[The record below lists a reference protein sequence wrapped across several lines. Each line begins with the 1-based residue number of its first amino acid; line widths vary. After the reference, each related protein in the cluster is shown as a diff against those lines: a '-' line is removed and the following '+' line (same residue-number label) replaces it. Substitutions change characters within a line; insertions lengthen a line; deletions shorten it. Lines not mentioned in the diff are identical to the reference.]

1 MTAMKL
7 DQTKN
12 HFQTA
17 ALDEDELVSEKMLLQ
32 GWDPSD
38 PVPAIAIYPKEKIPL
53 PLIVLLHGFQKNKE
67 ALEPWA
73 RELAPKGF
81 FVLAIDLHLHGER
94 MIEGVFRPDLFSL
107 VKEYSV
113 FVHQVSIAHSAFDFP
128 FVVNSLKGRKEIDV
142 QRIGVAGISMGG
154 SLAMVLAWKE
164 NSISAVAPLIG
175 ASDFW
180 WDVTKLPP
188 GPQQEEKKR
197 TYGQRINRLV
207 SSIDPWPRLN
217 FMAPKALFVA
227 NGRTDPY
234 IDITSVR
241 RFAEEIQKYYT
252 SFPERLCFREE
263 DVAHRVTD
271 SMRHG
276 VEEWFT
282 RFLKKSMVL

>member
-1 MTAMKL
+1 
-7 DQTKN
+7 
-12 HFQTA
+12 
-17 ALDEDELVSEKMLLQ
+17 
-32 GWDPSD
+32 
-38 PVPAIAIYPKEKIPL
+38 
-53 PLIVLLHGFQKNKE
+53 
-67 ALEPWA
+67 
-73 RELAPKGF
+73 
-81 FVLAIDLHLHGER
+81 
-94 MIEGVFRPDLFSL
+94 
-107 VKEYSV
+107 
-113 FVHQVSIAHSAFDFP
+113 
-128 FVVNSLKGRKEIDV
+128 
-142 QRIGVAGISMGG
+142 MGG

-164 NSISAVAPLIG
+164 NSISAVASLIG

-188 GPQQEEKKR
+188 GPHQEEKKR

-227 NGRTDPY
+227 NGLTDPY

-241 RFAEEIQKYYT
+241 RFAEEIQKYYM

-263 DVAHRVTD
+263 DVAHQVTD

-282 RFLKKSMVL
+282 RFLKKSRGFLV

>member
-1 MTAMKL
+1 MKR
-7 DQTKN
+7 DQTGN
-12 HFQTA
+12 HSEIATSY
-17 ALDEDELVSEKMLLQ
+17 EDELVSEKMLLE

-53 PLIVLLHGFQKNKE
+53 PLVVLLHGFQRNKE

-94 MIEGVFRPDLFSL
+94 MVEGIFRPDLFSL

-128 FVVNSLKGRKEIDV
+128 FVVNSLRDRKEIDLE
-142 QRIGVAGISMGG
+142 RIGVAGISMGG

-164 NSISAVAPLIG
+164 NSISAVASLIG
-175 ASDFW
+175 ACDFW

-188 GPQQEEKKR
+188 GLQQEEKR
-197 TYGQRINRLV
+197 RSYGQRLNRLV

-217 FMAPKALFVA
+217 LMAPKALFVA

-234 IDITSVR
+234 IDIASMW
-241 RFAEEIQKYYT
+241 RFSEEIQRYYM
-252 SFPERLCFREE
+252 SFPDRLCFREE
-263 DVAHRVTD
+263 NVGHQATD

-282 RFLKKSMVL
+282 RFLEKKPSSSI